1 MTDPRDIDRDL
12 STADVV
18 EATERVERRVD
29 ARGLADEREIAV
41 PRASEGSTVNDDADA
56 SSTPLLD
63 ESVTSLLRSRWT
75 EIQTAFV
82 DEPRRAVEQADA
94 LVAEAVKRLAESF
107 AGTRSTLE
115 HQWSRG
121 DDVSTEDLRLV
132 LRRYRAFFG
141 RLLEV

>member
-1 MTDPRDIDRDL
+1 MTDPRDLDRDL

-29 ARGLADEREIAV
+29 ERGLADEREIAV
-41 PRASEGSTVNDDADA
+41 PRASEGSTVDDADA
-56 SSTPLLD
+56 SSPPLLD

-107 AGTRSTLE
+107 AGTRSALE